1 MIKQLTVFLEN
12 DAGRLSSL
20 CQCLGDAGINMTT
33 MMIADTSEYGV
44 ARIVCDT
51 PDRAKEVLE
60 EQGFRASTV
69 EVAAVR
75 ISDEP
80 GGLAKLMHAFG
91 DAGINVEYA
100 YCFAT
105 TDGIATV
112 IIKINPIED
121 ARKVVES
128 AGYCCIPPEEM
139 YVQ

>member
-1 MIKQLTVFLEN
+1 
-12 DAGRLSSL
+12 
-20 CQCLGDAGINMTT
+20 
-33 MMIADTSEYGV
+33 
-44 ARIVCDT
+44 VCDT
-51 PDRAKEVLE
+51 PDKARDILE
-60 EQGFRASTV
+60 ENGFRASTV

-80 GGLAKLMHAFG
+80 GGLAKLMNAFG

-105 TDGIATV
+105 TEGIATV

-128 AGYCCIPPEEM
+128 AGYCCIPPAEM
-139 YVQ
+139 YKQ